1 MPKTASAQI
10 AMIGIDIG
18 KNSFHVV
25 AHDSRGAIILRQKW
39 SRGQVEARFANLPP
53 CLIGMEACVGAHHLS
68 RKLNSL
74 GHDARLMPAKYV
86 RPYSKGRRTTSAM
99 RRRLPRRCSGRR

>member
-1 MPKTASAQI
+1 MSNKSTATVAT
-10 AMIGIDIG
+10 MGVDIG

-25 AHDSRGAIILRQKW
+25 GLDERGAIVLRQKW
-39 SRGQVEARFANLPP
+39 SRAQVQARLANIPP

-68 RKLNSL
+68 RKLHAH

-86 RPYSKGRRTTSAM
+86 RPIRRGRRTTSATP
-99 RRRLPRRCSGRR
+99 RQSPRRCNARP